1 MLTPLTRKQ
10 GLAFAFAAGVL
21 STSSLF
27 SADVAA
33 TMDNGGAE
41 DFVLDGGV
49 FTDTSAILGTTSN
62 NNVLTIQNGGYLAV
76 DDSFT
81 VSAISGTGNQI
92 TVTGAGSSL
101 DVGSSLYLGYASE
114 SYNNTLSVEAG
125 GSLTSANLY
134 VGSDGDTNSVT
145 VTGADSF
152 ANISTELLVGYYGE
166 DNSVTV
172 SDGALFISKKTT
184 LGTYTAANGNSVT
197 VTGAGTNYINRGDF
211 TVGYRGDSNGA
222 SVLDGA
228 YLSTR
233 NLVLGTTSDSE
244 GNSVT
249 ISGAGSTVAASGY
262 VAVGYQ
268 GINNT
273 MQISSG
279 GTLSG
284 GNIYVG
290 YMSDGNNNSLTVDGT
305 GSRALTTGTSGSIYV
320 GNSGSNNTMTVRNN
334 ASMSTYS
341 LVVGGTGSGNT
352 LNIQSGA
359 SVIANDLFF
368 GLGGGSNN
376 TLNISGASG
385 VTISNLVRVG
395 FSNAGNELNISG
407 QDSILSVGGTLYVG
421 VSGNANSLTMEDS
434 SLVKANALDIAS
446 GSSVRISGAYLALAG
461 DQLAL
466 LNGYLTD
473 GSILY
478 WDYTSSSWQTAT
490 VDKYTL
496 AYCDADADGLELTG
510 GIYSDLGGYTILTA
524 VPEPSTYAMLGGLAV
539 LGYAVARR
547 RKAHA

>member
-41 DFVLDGGV
+41 AYLLDGGV
-49 FTDTSAILGTTSN
+49 FTSEDVYLGSTTD
-62 NNVLTIQNGGYLAV
+62 NNVLTVQGGGYLSANNG
-76 DDSFT
+76 FY
-81 VSAISGTGNQI
+81 VSSISGTGNQI

-101 DVGSSLYLGYASE
+101 DVGSSFYLGFATGS
-114 SYNNTLSVEAG
+114 NTLSVEEG
-125 GSLTSANLY
+125 GSLTSYYLY
-134 VGSDGDTNSVT
+134 VGGDGDTNSVT

-152 ANISTELLVGYYGE
+152 ANISTELFVGNYGA

-184 LGTYTAANGNSVT
+184 VGTYTAANGNSVT

-211 TVGYRGDSNGA
+211 TVGYRGDSNDV

-233 NLVLGTTSDSE
+233 NLVLGTTTGAE

-273 MQISSG
+273 MQVSSG

-320 GNSGSNNTMTVRNN
+320 GNSGNNNTMTVRNN
-334 ASMSTYS
+334 ASMSTYT
-341 LVVGGTGSGNT
+341 LAVGATGSGNT

-368 GLGGGSNN
+368 GLGGGTNN
-376 TLNISGASG
+376 TLNISGASS

-395 FSNAGNELNISG
+395 FSAADNELNISG

-421 VSGNANSLTMEDS
+421 VSGNANRLTMEDS
-434 SLVKANALDIAS
+434 SLVKANALDIVS
-446 GSSVRISGAYLALAG
+446 GSTVRISGAYLALAG